1 MGSNIGS
8 EVLLYLY
15 GTVCFCMILYNTCY
29 NVILRRGEK
38 RLKRTSRRLENEI
51 IGQIAELQ
59 RGGAVSENH
68 LKKLRFGLRSVKNML
83 TLDDVLNNIEKA
95 EKDEKWHK
103 ENNLESLDRAIED
116 YLMSISPIIRDM
128 AGVYGRRDNLQAA
141 FFAYFV
147 GKHRIWTDE
156 DRKYVV
162 DSMIKCL
169 KRESFYCK
177 VNALQALCSLA
188 DEDAV
193 VKGLEIESAAE
204 EQIHEKITTEIL
216 LDFSGNH
223 EKLIGKLWGKFDDFS
238 GGVQLAVLNYIRFQ
252 SGQWKDEMFAV
263 MMDEERDKELRFSAI
278 RYFAK
283 YPWEKAEKFIID
295 LALSGDETK
304 WEGSAICASALA
316 SYSGEEV
323 IEALRRA
330 VHSRNWYVR
339 YNAAESL
346 QKLGMNYEKLL
357 DIIRGG
363 DRYAREMVM
372 YRLEENELMEGGEK
386 AK

>member
-1 MGSNIGS
+1 M
-8 EVLLYLY
+8 
-15 GTVCFCMILYNTCY
+15 
-29 NVILRRGEK
+29 
-38 RLKRTSRRLENEI
+38 
-51 IGQIAELQ
+51 Q
-59 RGGAVSENH
+59 
-68 LKKLRFGLRSVKNML
+68 
-83 TLDDVLNNIEKA
+83 
-95 EKDEKWHK
+95 
-103 ENNLESLDRAIED
+103 LDRIVSQGQAFVEGID
-116 YLMSISPIIRDM
+116 AVAADRRQGLFAADDFV
-128 AGVYGRRDNLQAA
+128 ADKGVYLIDELVVEEGPLNLAA
-141 FFAYFV
+141 PF
-147 GKHRIWTDE
+147 DE
-156 DRKYVV
+156 D
-162 DSMIKCL
+162 
-169 KRESFYCK
+169 
-177 VNALQALCSLA
+177 ALQALLVQQVQSSRQIDVTILVQRSQQDGDAHVFQFSHLFYRAEGGRHDDGRRRLIRQDEGIERNVALRIHNDAYRLVRLVMDFAADAAGQQRIVELDRVDA

-204 EQIHEKITTEIL
+204 AQIHEKITTEIL
-216 LDFSGNH
+216 LDFSGDH
-223 EKLIGKLWGKFDDFS
+223 EKLIGKLWEKFDGFS

-252 SGQWKDEMFAV
+252 SGQWKDEMLAV

-295 LALSGDETK
+295 LALSEDETK

-323 IEALRRA
+323 IEALRRS

-372 YRLEENELMEGGEK
+372 YRLEENELMKGGEE